1 MAICVA
7 HNTSVDRKAEIA
19 DDVQVGPFCVIGPHV
34 HIGSGTRLEN
44 NVTLMG
50 NVEIGRNNHIYPNV
64 VIGGAPQDISYK
76 GGATRVLIGDSNIL
90 REGVTVNSGSDKE
103 EGITVVGNHN
113 FLMAASHV
121 AHDCYL
127 EDHIIMANGALLG
140 GHVHIQS
147 HASISGGAGVHQF
160 ASIGSYSFVNGL
172 SRVLHDVPP
181 FMLVE
186 GTPARPRCINIVA
199 LKRKNF
205 SSQVINCLAE
215 SHRLIYRAKVGLE
228 HAREI
233 LRGNNQLVPEV
244 LQLLKFVQAQQEG
257 RHGRNRECRRAA

>member
-1 MAICVA
+1 MAIRVA
-7 HNTSVDRKAEIA
+7 HNTSIDRKAEIA
-19 DDVQVGPFCVIGPHV
+19 DDVQIGPFCVIGPHV
-34 HIGSGTRLEN
+34 HIGTGTRLEN

-50 NVEIGRNNHIYPNV
+50 HVEIGRNNHIYPNV
-64 VIGGAPQDISYK
+64 VIGGAPQDVSYK

-90 REGVTVNSGSDKE
+90 REGVTVNCGSDKE

-113 FLMAASHV
+113 FLMATSHV

-199 LKRKNF
+199 LKRKKF

-228 HAREI
+228 HACEI
-233 LRGNNQLVPEV
+233 LRSNNQLVPEV
-244 LQLLKFVQAQQEG
+244 LQLLNFVQAQQEG